1 MGLPRGASGKESACQ
16 WQRHKRCGFDPW
28 VRKIPWRRKWQPTL
42 VFFPEKSRG
51 QRSLVGYSPRGH
63 KESDI
68 TECMHTHTHT
78 HTHTHKLS
86 YIPFIKVK
94 GTLVIQLRPTLC
106 NPLDY
111 TSVYG
116 ILQAKILE
124 LVSIFFSR
132 GSSQPRDS
140 TQVSCIAYKFFT
152 VWTTMEDPFFK
163 WWSIILLLLNMS
175 GFRDLLLSSRM
186 WRE

>member
-1 MGLPRGASGKESACQ
+1 MAETQEMWVWSLSQEDPMEKEMATHSSILS
-16 WQRHKRCGFDPW
+16 WE
-28 VRKIPWRRKWQPTL
+28 IPWTEEPGGLQSTG
-42 VFFPEKSRG
+42 S
-51 QRSLVGYSPRGH
+51 QRVRH
-63 KESDI
+63 NWV
-68 TECMHTHTHT
+68 HAHTHT

-152 VWTTMEDPFFK
+152 VWTTIEDPFFK

>member
-1 MGLPRGASGKESACQ
+1 MAETQEMWVWSLSQEDPMEKEMATHSSILS
-16 WQRHKRCGFDPW
+16 WE
-28 VRKIPWRRKWQPTL
+28 IPWTEEPGGLQSTG
-42 VFFPEKSRG
+42 S
-51 QRSLVGYSPRGH
+51 QRVGH
-63 KESDI
+63 NWV
-68 TECMHTHTHT
+68 HAHTHT

-152 VWTTMEDPFFK
+152 VWTTIEDPFFK